1 MNNYIVYHTDE
12 TLDGNLNLVK
22 DVDVLAKN
30 FPSDIIVLNRF
41 KNIKAACVECN
52 RRGLILIKA
61 LGYSVVLN
69 MVDPNAEEKEEDQT
83 QESSCDPGKDQGIGG
98 ADASKEGQEKVE

>member
-1 MNNYIVYHTDE
+1 MNTYVVYHTDQ
-12 TLDGNLNLVK
+12 TLDDKQNLVQ

-41 KNIKAACVECN
+41 KNIKAACVKCN

-61 LGYSVVLN
+61 LGYNVVLN
-69 MVDPNAEEKEEDQT
+69 MVDPNAEEKEDQT
-83 QESSCDPGKDQGIGG
+83 QESSCDPSKDQGIGR
-98 ADASKEGQEKVE
+98 ADASEEGQKKVE